1 MAPRKKLRG
10 NIEQKREMITI
21 DEGEV
26 IEGGEIVELDEP
38 YHVELKKQRAA
49 TTRSLAYV
57 LVGILAFSVAA
68 HYIAVAYLLTNGKKD
83 VTVELSTIFSTWLP
97 VISGLAGSAVT
108 YYFAQ
113 EK

>member
-1 MAPRKKLRG
+1 MVAKKETRG
-10 NIEQKREMITI
+10 SRQEDEIT
-21 DEGEV
+21 
-26 IEGGEIVELDEP
+26 IEGGDIKELNGTP
-38 YHVELKKQRAA
+38 YKIDDLKKQRAA
-49 TTRSLAYV
+49 TTRALAYT
-57 LVGILAFSVAA
+57 LVGILALSVVI
-68 HYIAVAYLLTNGKKD
+68 HYAMVAYFLSNGKKD